1 MNDIYLT
8 KGDTGIGIKAT
19 LKTDEKITDFSNA
32 DVRFLFG
39 KHEIYPDIQDDGSL
53 LIVFDDHHTD
63 KTGIFTACFKV
74 EYSDSRIETYPDA
87 AQDRI
92 KVRIKE

>member
-19 LKTDEKITDFSNA
+19 LKTDGEKTDLSDAN
-32 DVRFLFG
+32 VRFLFG
-39 KHEIYPDIQDDGSL
+39 EHEIYPDVQEDGSL
-53 LIVFDDHHTD
+53 LIAFDERHTEN
-63 KTGIFTACFKV
+63 TGIFTACFKV
-74 EYSDSRIETYPDA
+74 EYSDGRIETYPDA
-87 AQDRI
+87 SQDRI